1 MCIRDRSNK
10 YLKVTNLKKSFG
22 GLKAVD
28 VQSLN
33 LNTNELTSIIGPN
46 GAGKTTFFDLISG
59 FQDSDE
65 GKVYLNDKNIT
76 RSQPYSI
83 ARLGMIRTFQLTK
96 VFDRMTVLENMM
108 FSASTVNN
116 DSFIRSLIRLPS
128 QKTTEKNIKEKSFE
142 IMKDLNIDHMAN
154 SYAREL
160 SGGQK
165 KLLELG
171 RSIINDPDI
180 LLLDEPLAGV
190 NPKLAEEILQIIL
203 NLSEKGISILMV
215 EHNIEAVMKISQRVI
230 VLAEG
235 MVIADDTPENVRSNE
250 KVIEAYL
257 GSENE

>member
-1 MCIRDRSNK
+1 MSNK
-10 YLKVTNLKKSFG
+10 YLEVINLKKSFG
-22 GLKAVD
+22 GIKAVD
-28 VQSLN
+28 VESLN

-65 GKVYLNDKNIT
+65 GKVYLNNKNIT
-76 RSQPYSI
+76 KSQPYAI

-116 DSFIRSLIRLPS
+116 DSFLKSLAKLPS
-128 QKTTEKNIKEKSFE
+128 QKTTEKKIRDKSFE
-142 IMKDLNIDHMAN
+142 IMKELNIDHMAN
-154 SYAREL
+154 SYAREM

-171 RSIINDPDI
+171 RSIINNPDI

-190 NPKLAEEILQIIL
+190 NPKLAEEILQIIV
-203 NLSEKGISILMV
+203 NLAERGISILMV
-215 EHNIEAVMKISQRVI
+215 EHNIEAVMKISERVI

-235 MVIADDTPENVRSNE
+235 KVIADSTPENIRSDE

>member
-1 MCIRDRSNK
+1 MSNK

-116 DSFIRSLIRLPS
+116 DSFIKSLIRLPS

-171 RSIINDPDI
+171 RSIINDPNI

-235 MVIADDTPENVRSNE
+235 LVIADDTPENVRTDE

>member
-1 MCIRDRSNK
+1 MSNND
-10 YLKVTNLKKSFG
+10 LEVTNLKKSDG
-22 GLKAVD
+22 GLQAVN
-28 VQSLN
+28 VQSIKLKK
-33 LNTNELTSIIGPN
+33 NELTAIIGPN

-59 FQDSDE
+59 FQDSDD
-65 GKVYLNDKNIT
+65 GKVILNDKNIT
-76 RSQPYSI
+76 KSQSYTI
-83 ARLGMIRTFQLTK
+83 ARLGMVRTFQLTK

-108 FSASTVNN
+108 FSASKVDN
-116 DSFIRSLIRLPS
+116 DSFIKSLVKPPS
-128 QKTTEKNIKEKSFE
+128 QKNKEIDIKEKSFE
-142 IMKDLNIDHMAN
+142 IMKNLNIGHMAN

-171 RSIINDPDI
+171 RSIINDPEI

-190 NPKLAEEILQIIL
+190 NPKLAEEILEIIL
-203 NLSEKGISILMV
+203 NLSKNGISILMV
-215 EHNIEAVMKISQRVI
+215 EHNIEAVMKISERVI

-235 MVIADDTPENVRSNE
+235 KVIADDIPENVRKDK

>member
-1 MCIRDRSNK
+1 MSNK

-28 VQSLN
+28 VHSLN

-203 NLSEKGISILMV
+203 NLSEKGISIIMV
-215 EHNIEAVMKISQRVI
+215 EHNIEAVMKISQRII

-235 MVIADDTPENVRSNE
+235 MVIADDTPENVRTDE

>member
-1 MCIRDRSNK
+1 MSNK

-28 VQSLN
+28 VQSLS

-128 QKTTEKNIKEKSFE
+128 QKITEKNIKEKSFE

-235 MVIADDTPENVRSNE
+235 MVIADDTPENVRSDE

>member
-1 MCIRDRSNK
+1 MSNK
-10 YLKVTNLKKSFG
+10 YLEVTNLKKSFG
-22 GLKAVD
+22 GIKAVD

-33 LNTNELTSIIGPN
+33 LNRNELTSIIGPN

-65 GKVYLNDKNIT
+65 GKVYLNKKNIT

-108 FSASTVNN
+108 FSASSVNN
-116 DSFIRSLIRLPS
+116 DSFMKSLVRLPS

-171 RSIINDPDI
+171 RSIVNDPSI

-235 MVIADDTPENVRSNE
+235 MVIADDIPENVRTDE

>member
-1 MCIRDRSNK
+1 MSNK
-10 YLKVTNLKKSFG
+10 YLEVTNLKKSFG
-22 GLKAVD
+22 GIKAVD
-28 VQSLN
+28 VESLN
-33 LNTNELTSIIGPN
+33 LNRNELTSIIGPN

-59 FQDSDE
+59 FQDSDD
-65 GKVYLNDKNIT
+65 GKVYLNNKNIT
-76 RSQPYSI
+76 KSQPYAI

-116 DSFIRSLIRLPS
+116 DSFLKSLAKLPS
-128 QKTTEKNIKEKSFE
+128 QKTTEKKIRDKSFE
-142 IMKDLNIDHMAN
+142 IMKELNIDHMAN
-154 SYAREL
+154 SYAREM

-171 RSIINDPDI
+171 RSIINNPSV

-190 NPKLAEEILQIIL
+190 NPKLAEEILQIIV
-203 NLSEKGISILMV
+203 NLAEKGISILMV
-215 EHNIEAVMKISQRVI
+215 EHNIEAVMKVSERVI

-235 MVIADDTPENVRSNE
+235 KVIADSTPENIRTDE

>member
-1 MCIRDRSNK
+1 MSNK
-10 YLKVTNLKKSFG
+10 YLEVTNLKKSFG
-22 GLKAVD
+22 GIKAVD

-33 LNTNELTSIIGPN
+33 LNRNELTSIIGPN

-65 GKVYLNDKNIT
+65 GKVYLNKKNIT

-108 FSASTVNN
+108 FSASSVNN
-116 DSFIRSLIRLPS
+116 DSFMKSLIRLPS
-128 QKTTEKNIKEKSFE
+128 QKTIEKNIKEKSFE

-171 RSIINDPDI
+171 RSIVNDPSI

-235 MVIADDTPENVRSNE
+235 MVIADDIPENVRTDE

>member
-1 MCIRDRSNK
+1 MSNK
-10 YLKVTNLKKSFG
+10 YLEVTNLKKSFG
-22 GLKAVD
+22 GIKAVD

-33 LNTNELTSIIGPN
+33 LNRNELTSIIGPN

-65 GKVYLNDKNIT
+65 GKVYLNKKNIT
-76 RSQPYSI
+76 RSQPHSI

-108 FSASTVNN
+108 FSASSVNN
-116 DSFIRSLIRLPS
+116 DSFMKSLIRLPS
-128 QKTTEKNIKEKSFE
+128 QKTTEKKIKEKSFE

-171 RSIINDPDI
+171 RSIVNDPSI

-235 MVIADDTPENVRSNE
+235 MVIADDIPENVRTDE

>member
-1 MCIRDRSNK
+1 MSNK
-10 YLKVTNLKKSFG
+10 YLEVTNLKKSFG
-22 GLKAVD
+22 GIKAVD
-28 VQSLN
+28 VESLN
-33 LNTNELTSIIGPN
+33 LNRNELTSIIGPN

-65 GKVYLNDKNIT
+65 GKVYLNNKNISK
-76 RSQPYSI
+76 SQPYAI

-116 DSFIRSLIRLPS
+116 DSFLKSLAKLPS
-128 QKTTEKNIKEKSFE
+128 QKTTEKKIRDKSFE
-142 IMKDLNIDHMAN
+142 IMKELNIDHMAN
-154 SYAREL
+154 SYAREM

-171 RSIINDPDI
+171 RSIINNPSV

-190 NPKLAEEILQIIL
+190 NPKLAEEILQIIV
-203 NLSEKGISILMV
+203 NLAGKGISILMV
-215 EHNIEAVMKISQRVI
+215 EHNIEAVMKISERVI

-235 MVIADDTPENVRSNE
+235 KVIADSTPENIRTDQ

>member
-1 MCIRDRSNK
+1 MSNK
-10 YLKVTNLKKSFG
+10 YLEVTNLKKSFG

-33 LNTNELTSIIGPN
+33 LNKNELTSIIGPN

-65 GKVYLNDKNIT
+65 GKVYLNKKNIT
-76 RSQPYSI
+76 KSQPYSI

-108 FSASTVNN
+108 FSASTINN
-116 DSFIRSLIRLPS
+116 DSFIKSLVRSPS
-128 QKTTEKNIKEKSFE
+128 QKTMEKNIKEKSFE

-171 RSIINDPDI
+171 RSIVNDPDI

-215 EHNIEAVMKISQRVI
+215 EHNIEAVMKISQRV
-230 VLAEG
+230 VVFAEG
-235 MVIADDTPENVRSNE
+235 MVIADDKPENVRTDE

>member
-1 MCIRDRSNK
+1 MSNK
-10 YLKVTNLKKSFG
+10 YLEVTNLKKSFG
-22 GLKAVD
+22 GIKAVD
-28 VQSLN
+28 VESLN
-33 LNTNELTSIIGPN
+33 LNRNELTSIIGPN

-65 GKVYLNDKNIT
+65 GKVYLNNKNISK
-76 RSQPYSI
+76 SQPYAI
-83 ARLGMIRTFQLTK
+83 ARLGMIRTFQFTK
-96 VFDRMTVLENMM
+96 VFYRMTVLENMM

-116 DSFIRSLIRLPS
+116 DSFLKSLAKLPS
-128 QKTTEKNIKEKSFE
+128 QKTTEKKIRDKSFE
-142 IMKDLNIDHMAN
+142 IMKELNIDHMAN
-154 SYAREL
+154 SYAREM

-171 RSIINDPDI
+171 RSIINNPSV

-203 NLSEKGISILMV
+203 NLAGKGISILMV
-215 EHNIEAVMKISQRVI
+215 EHNIEAVMKISERVI

-235 MVIADDTPENVRSNE
+235 KVIADSTPENIRTDE

>member
-1 MCIRDRSNK
+1 MSNN
-10 YLKVTNLKKSFG
+10 YLEVTNLRKSFG
-22 GLKAVD
+22 GIKAVD
-28 VQSLN
+28 VQSLK
-33 LNTNELTSIIGPN
+33 LNKSNLTSIIGPN

-59 FQDSDE
+59 FQDSDS
-65 GKVYLNDKNIT
+65 GKVYLNNKNIT
-76 RSQPYSI
+76 KSQPYSI

-108 FSASTVNN
+108 FSASNVNN
-116 DSFIRSLIRLPS
+116 DSFLKSLIQLPS
-128 QKTTEKNIKEKSFE
+128 QKITEKNIKDKSFE
-142 IMKDLNIDHMAN
+142 IMKELNIDHMAN

-171 RSIINDPDI
+171 RSIINDPKI

-190 NPKLAEEILQIIL
+190 NPKLAEEILEIIL
-203 NLSEKGISILMV
+203 NLSKKGISILMV
-215 EHNIEAVMKISQRVI
+215 EHNIEAVMKISERVI

-235 MVIADDTPENVRSNE
+235 KVIADNTPENVRTNDN
-250 KVIEAYL
+250 VINAYL

>member
-1 MCIRDRSNK
+1 MSNK

-171 RSIINDPDI
+171 RSIINDPGI

-235 MVIADDTPENVRSNE
+235 MVIADDTPENVRTDE

-257 GSENE
+257 GSDNE

>member
-1 MCIRDRSNK
+1 MSNK

-65 GKVYLNDKNIT
+65 GKVYLNEKNIT

-116 DSFIRSLIRLPS
+116 DSFIKSLIRLPS

-235 MVIADDTPENVRSNE
+235 MVIADDTPENVRSDE

>member
-1 MCIRDRSNK
+1 MSNK
-10 YLKVTNLKKSFG
+10 YLEVINLKKSFG
-22 GLKAVD
+22 GIKAVD
-28 VQSLN
+28 VESLN

-59 FQDSDE
+59 FQTSDE
-65 GKVYLNDKNIT
+65 GKVYLNNKNIT
-76 RSQPYSI
+76 KSQPYAI

-116 DSFIRSLIRLPS
+116 DSFLKSIVKLPS
-128 QKTTEKNIKEKSFE
+128 QKTTEKKIRDKSFE
-142 IMKDLNIDHMAN
+142 IMKELNIDHMAN
-154 SYAREL
+154 SYAREM

-171 RSIINDPDI
+171 RSIINNPDV

-190 NPKLAEEILQIIL
+190 NPKLAEEILQIIV
-203 NLSEKGISILMV
+203 NLAEKGISILMV
-215 EHNIEAVMKISQRVI
+215 EHNIEAVMKISERVI

-235 MVIADDTPENVRSNE
+235 KVIADSTPENIRSDE

>member
-1 MCIRDRSNK
+1 MSNK
-10 YLKVTNLKKSFG
+10 YLEVTNLKKSFG
-22 GLKAVD
+22 GIKAVD
-28 VQSLN
+28 VESLN
-33 LNTNELTSIIGPN
+33 LNRNELTSIIGPN

-65 GKVYLNDKNIT
+65 GKVYLNNKNISK
-76 RSQPYSI
+76 SQPYAI

-96 VFDRMTVLENMM
+96 LFDRMTVLENMM

-116 DSFIRSLIRLPS
+116 DSFLKSLAKLPS
-128 QKTTEKNIKEKSFE
+128 QKTTEKKIRDKSFE
-142 IMKDLNIDHMAN
+142 IMKELNIDHMAN
-154 SYAREL
+154 SYAREM

-171 RSIINDPDI
+171 RSIINNPSI

-203 NLSEKGISILMV
+203 NLAGKGISILMV
-215 EHNIEAVMKISQRVI
+215 EHNIEAVMKISERVI

-235 MVIADDTPENVRSNE
+235 KVIADSTPENIRTDE

>member
-1 MCIRDRSNK
+1 MSNK
-10 YLKVTNLKKSFG
+10 YLEVTNLKKSFG
-22 GLKAVD
+22 GIKAVD
-28 VQSLN
+28 VESLN
-33 LNTNELTSIIGPN
+33 LNRNELTSIIGPN

-65 GKVYLNDKNIT
+65 GKVYLNNKNIT
-76 RSQPYSI
+76 KSQPYAI

-116 DSFIRSLIRLPS
+116 DSFLKSLAKLPS
-128 QKTTEKNIKEKSFE
+128 QKTTEKKIRDKSFE
-142 IMKDLNIDHMAN
+142 IMKELNIDHMAN
-154 SYAREL
+154 SYAREM

-171 RSIINDPDI
+171 RSIINNPSV

-203 NLSEKGISILMV
+203 NLAEKGISILMV
-215 EHNIEAVMKISQRVI
+215 EHNIEAVMKISERVI

-235 MVIADDTPENVRSNE
+235 KVIADSTPENIRTDE